1 MKKENLLTILILAGL
16 IGGALWGHYG
26 LYDAAAAPGALEK
39 ATAAYQAAGDLVFI
53 RPLRMLIVPLVFI
66 SVVTGVTAI
75 GNPKKLGVVGGA
87 TLGYFLC
94 TTLIAVLLG
103 LAIANV
109 VKPGEGVDRSVLEA
123 SAQADY
129 QRIEKGVDAM
139 VAPAA
144 GSVPGSS
151 PGTSPGSGA
160 HMGGGSGIG
169 KAFMSVAQDMI
180 PPNIIKAA
188 ADGNVLGIVM
198 FAILLGVALA
208 LVGERA
214 RIAVDALDGVLLALM
229 KIVGWVMWL
238 APLGVFLIVSARV
251 GAVGLENLAG
261 PLGKYVLCVI
271 GGLLIHLTVILPLIL
286 FVFARTNPYK
296 FIWDL
301 RKVILTAFST
311 ASSSATLPVTIEECV
326 THGGCSKRAA
336 TFVPALGATV
346 NMNGTALYEAVA
358 VLFLFQVFGID
369 LTLSQQAVIL
379 VTATLAAVGAPGI
392 PGAGLV
398 TMAIVINAVNTSLR
412 GMAPDAAQLPLWT
425 IGIIIGVD
433 RFLDMCRTT
442 LNVFGDAVGARIM
455 TRIAPD
461 EPGECANAQPA

>member
-1 MKKENLLTILILAGL
+1 MKKENLLTALILGGL

-26 LYDAAAAPGALEK
+26 LYDAATAPGALEK
-39 ATAAYQAAGDLVFI
+39 ATAGYQAAGDLVFI

-87 TLGYFLC
+87 TLLYFLC
-94 TTLIAVLLG
+94 TTLLAVALG

-109 VKPGEGVDRSVLEA
+109 ARPGEGVDRTVLEA

-139 VAPAA
+139 VAPESA
-144 GSVPGSS
+144 GPAG
-151 PGTSPGSGA
+151 GA
-160 HMGGGSGIG
+160 SGIG

-180 PPNIIKAA
+180 PPNIVKAA

-251 GAVGLENLAG
+251 GAVGLANLAG

-412 GMAPDAAQLPLWT
+412 GLAPDAAQLPLWT

-442 LNVFGDAVGARIM
+442 LNVFGDAVGARII

-461 EPGECANAQPA
+461 

>member
-16 IGGALWGHYG
+16 IGGVLWGHYG
-26 LYDAAAAPGALEK
+26 LFDPAAAPGALEK
-39 ATAAYQAAGDLVFI
+39 ATATYQTAGDILFI

-75 GNPKKLGVVGGA
+75 GNPSKLGVIGGA
-87 TLGYFLC
+87 TLGYFLA
-94 TTLIAVLLG
+94 TTLIAVMLG
-103 LAIANV
+103 LLIASV
-109 VKPGEGVDRSVLEA
+109 VRPGEGVNRAALEA
-123 SAQADY
+123 SAHADY
-129 QRIEKGVDAM
+129 QRVEKNVDAM
-139 VAPAA
+139 VAPAD
-144 GSVPGSS
+144 
-151 PGTSPGSGA
+151 T
-160 HMGGGSGIG
+160 GGGSGIG
-169 KAFMSVAQDMI
+169 KAFLNVVQDMV
-180 PPNIIKAA
+180 PTNIIKAA
-188 ADGNVLGIVM
+188 ADTNVLGLVM
-198 FAILLGVALA
+198 FAVLLGIGLA
-208 LVGERA
+208 VVGEPA
-214 RIAVDALDGVLLALM
+214 RGAVATLDGILLALM
-229 KIVGWVMWL
+229 RVVGWVMWL
-238 APLGVFLIVSARV
+238 APIGVFLIVAARV
-251 GAVGLENLAG
+251 GSSGLSNLVG
-261 PLGKYVLCVI
+261 PLSKYILCVI
-271 GGLLIHLTVILPLIL
+271 GGLAIHLLVILPLVL
-286 FVFARTNPYK
+286 ALLARTNPYK

-326 THGGCSKRAA
+326 RVGGCSKRAA

-369 LTLSQQAVIL
+369 LSLAQKAIIL
-379 VTATLAAVGAPGI
+379 LTATLAAVGAPGI

-412 GMAPDAAQLPLWT
+412 AVAPDAPQLPLWT

-442 LNVFGDAVGARIM
+442 LNVFGDAVGARII

-461 EPGECANAQPA
+461 

>member
-26 LYDAAAAPGALEK
+26 LYDAGAAPGALEK
-39 ATAAYQAAGDLVFI
+39 ATAGYQAAGDLVFI

-87 TLGYFLC
+87 TLVYFLC

-103 LAIANV
+103 LAIANAV
-109 VKPGEGVDRSVLEA
+109 QPGEGVDRSVLEA

-139 VAPAA
+139 VAPGA
-144 GSVPGSS
+144 
-151 PGTSPGSGA
+151 PGSGA
-160 HMGGGSGIG
+160 DAGGGSGIG

-198 FAILLGVALA
+198 FAILLGIALA
-208 LVGERA
+208 MVGEKA
-214 RIAVDALDGVLLALM
+214 RIAVEALDGLLLALM
-229 KIVGWVMWL
+229 RIVGWVMWL

-251 GAVGLENLAG
+251 GAVGLANLAG

-412 GMAPDAAQLPLWT
+412 GMAPDAPQLPLWT

-433 RFLDMCRTT
+433 RFLDMCRTV
-442 LNVFGDAVGARIM
+442 LNVFGDCVGARIM

-461 EPGECANAQPA
+461 EGTESLQRA